1 MTPDRIPDHPW
12 FVKVFNNLESVKTDA
27 NLGSQ
32 KARMLGQVRV
42 WLSCVVYPRQQEEN
56 KVLENMDVISLL
68 SCHPSWMEKEILR
81 FR

>member
-12 FVKVFNNLESVKTDA
+12 FVKVLDNLESVKTDA

-32 KARMLGQVRV
+32 KARMVGEVRV
-42 WLSCVVYPRQQEEN
+42 WLSCVVYPGWQEEN
-56 KVLENMDVISLL
+56 RVLENVVVMSLPP
-68 SCHPSWMEKEILR
+68 CHPLWIEKGIWR